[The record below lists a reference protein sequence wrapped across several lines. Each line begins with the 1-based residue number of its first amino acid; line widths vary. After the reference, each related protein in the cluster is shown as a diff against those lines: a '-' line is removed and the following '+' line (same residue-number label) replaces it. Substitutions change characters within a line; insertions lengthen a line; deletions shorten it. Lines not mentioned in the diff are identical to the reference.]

1 MGVICVSVNP
11 TVGNIV
17 GHIDNFPSAAK
28 PRLRADAN
36 YTRETSSKTS
46 TFFTK
51 LVITFEVLNQL
62 NWGAR
67 I

>member
-1 MGVICVSVNP
+1 MRGGGYTGGIKYWGGGGGVED
-11 TVGNIV
+11 
-17 GHIDNFPSAAK
+17 HILIIS
-28 PRLRADAN
+28 RHLIHAN
-36 YTRETSSKTS
+36 TRETSSKTS